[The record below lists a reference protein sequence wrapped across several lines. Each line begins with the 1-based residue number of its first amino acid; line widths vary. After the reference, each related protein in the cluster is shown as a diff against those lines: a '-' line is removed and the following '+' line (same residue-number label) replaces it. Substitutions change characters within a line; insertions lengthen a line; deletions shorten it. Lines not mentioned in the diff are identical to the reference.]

1 MTILLVLSGLLA
13 IYGDL
18 FPCWIPTLQ
27 TISQTKTGVLK
38 YHHIQG
44 IGDTLRRSTT
54 PYELRFTQTESAV
67 VTIGNTKQV
76 RAIQDTS
83 VRIISP
89 PLFQTRIHKNRNV
102 NKLTS
107 RELAFN
113 KRVIVVDTLEE
124 LAWDIK
130 NQTKLIGA
138 YLCQK
143 AEVDYYGRHYVAW
156 FTPEIPV
163 SDGPWKLHGL
173 PGLILEAEDSKREL
187 IFEFASLTL
196 PIPEDNAQIQPIV
209 PTEKQKV
216 LLSMKDF
223 NTFLKETI
231 RNYENM
237 SNSDP
242 KYPNS
247 TIKIGWQSIEIFPN

>member
-1 MTILLVLSGLLA
+1 MLVLCILLAS
-13 IYGDL
+13 YTDL
-18 FPCWIPTLQ
+18 WLYPAPNLQ
-27 TISQTKTGVLK
+27 TISQTQTGILK

-44 IGDTLRRSTT
+44 IADTLKRSTT
-54 PYELRFTQTESAV
+54 PYELRFTQTESAAIRV
-67 VTIGNTKQV
+67 GDPKQV
-76 RAIQDTS
+76 RGIQDPT
-83 VRIISP
+83 VKTINTIG
-89 PLFQTRIHKNRNV
+89 LFQTRVHKDRTA

-113 KRVIVVDTLEE
+113 KKVIVVDTLEK
-124 LAWDIK
+124 LNWDIK
-130 NQTKLIGA
+130 AETKLIGT
-138 YLCQK
+138 YICQK
-143 AEVDYYGRHYVAW
+143 AEVDYYGRHYTAW

-187 IFEFASLTL
+187 MFEFAALTL
-196 PIPEDNAQIQPIV
+196 PIPHDKAEIQPIV
-209 PTEKQKV
+209 PAEKQKV
-216 LLSMKDF
+216 IYSMRAF

-231 RNYENM
+231 RNYEKM

-247 TIKIGWQSIEIFPN
+247 TIRIGWVTIELFPD